1 MVHWGI
7 TGYLS
12 RAQAF
17 ALVKEHLPHKVYSV
31 GAVTIK
37 WGSLSGRGLCV
48 ACAFYGSC
56 IRLSLFSCAATFCY
70 KCWPASPSMHF
81 SHRSTISCL
90 LFQLHF
96 WVCVVLDVSG
106 GCHYNFRL
114 LGLISMIAAFTLTFF
129 FAHLSE
135 LLWAIV
141 LSISICVFL
150 VLALY
155 KVKVDAIS
163 PALEP
168 FITVVL
174 YCFCQIVC
182 CNIFEQDLH
191 LFICARGG
199 GYACNIAHKHLH
211 FFFFRC
217 DVAF

>member
-1 MVHWGI
+1 M
-7 TGYLS
+7 
-12 RAQAF
+12 
-17 ALVKEHLPHKVYSV
+17 
-31 GAVTIK
+31 
-37 WGSLSGRGLCV
+37 SGRGLCA
-48 ACAFYGSC
+48 ACAFFGSF
-56 IRLSLFSCAATFCY
+56 IRLSLFSCAGTFCY

-114 LGLISMIAAFTLTFF
+114 LGLISMIAAFALTFF
-129 FAHLSE
+129 LLTCLSCFE
-135 LLWAIV
+135 QLYWAFQF
-141 LSISICVFL
+141 VFL

-163 PALEP
+163 PTLETC
-168 FITVVL
+168 IIVVL
-174 YCFCQIVC
+174 YCFSQIVC

-211 FFFFRC
+211 FFFSLQCSILTFLIIACWCCSHVLSALCSKFALVRQVLLHAARC
-217 DVAF
+217 CHMC